1 MKDLKMRE
9 LRGDD
14 LFPLIHIIGKLD
26 ITDDFVELLSGQE
39 KIDVTGLAEM
49 TPEER
54 KAALEPIIE
63 ARGVK
68 IMARL
73 LKKIML
79 NLTSVKDELN
89 AFLAEITGSSPKAIS
104 ELGIVDKT
112 ELIKAFFKKPE
123 LLGFFKSIA
132 SFLA

>member
-39 KIDVTGLAEM
+39 KIEIAGLAEM

-79 NLTSVKDELN
+79 NLTNVKDELN
-89 AFLAEITGSSPKAIS
+89 AFLAELSGSTPQAIS

-123 LLGFFKSIA
+123 LLGFFKSVA

>member
-1 MKDLKMRE
+1 MKELKMRE

-39 KIDVTGLAEM
+39 RIEIAGLAEM
-49 TPEER
+49 TDEER

-79 NLTSVKDELN
+79 NLSLVKDELN
-89 AFLAEITGSSPKAIS
+89 AFLAELSGSTPQAIS

-123 LLGFFKSIA
+123 LLGFLKSIA
-132 SFLA
+132 SFMA